1 MAFPQ
6 RLVPQ
11 STVKRLPLYLRAL
24 HEMHAEGISDTSSG
38 HLAELSG
45 VTSVQL
51 RKDLSHLG
59 ALGMRGV
66 GYKVETLTQVI
77 TEALGLH
84 QTHRLAIVGMGLL
97 GSALAHYT
105 GYTSRSFE
113 TVALFD
119 VDPDKVGRKEGS
131 LTVDHMDSMNQVID
145 RENVMVAIIATPA
158 SAAQDAAD
166 KLIEAGVKEILSF
179 CPQLLSTPDDV
190 TVRYID
196 VAGELQILAFH
207 AATRQTQPTR
217 ATRRL
222 AKSSKEGGQVCE
234 PALAAPA
241 PAHAP
246 TQGPA
251 PARRELADTGRRA
264 QVNSAQKGE

>member
-1 MAFPQ
+1 MSLCTVDYSVEMPLSQ
-6 RLVPQ
+6 QQVPQ

-24 HEMHAEGISDTSSG
+24 HEMHAEGVTDTSSG

-45 VTSVQL
+45 VTPVQL

-66 GYKVETLTQVI
+66 GYKVDILTQVI

-84 QTHRLAIVGMGLL
+84 ATHRLAIVGMGLL
-97 GSALAHYT
+97 GSALARYT

-119 VDPDKVGRKEGS
+119 VDPHKVGKTEGS
-131 LTVDHMDSMNQVID
+131 LSVDHIDHLSQVID
-145 RENVMVAIIATPA
+145 REKVTVAIIATPA
-158 SAAQDAAD
+158 HVAQEVAN

-179 CPQLLSTPDDV
+179 CPQILSTPDDV

-207 AATRQTQPTR
+207 AATRQDAR
-217 ATRRL
+217 
-222 AKSSKEGGQVCE
+222 
-234 PALAAPA
+234 
-241 PAHAP
+241 
-246 TQGPA
+246 QG
-251 PARRELADTGRRA
+251 D
-264 QVNSAQKGE
+264 N